1 MVSSFPN
8 SSYRDEALY
17 VLGTT
22 YTTMNQPNKA
32 LESFDKLLKEEPKSS
47 FVPRALLKKGLIY
60 YNENQTE
67 KALDTYKLA
76 VKNYPNSPIAQEAV
90 QNARQIYIDTGR
102 VDEYADW
109 VKNLSFVNVSNTELD
124 NDMYESAEKL
134 YVINDYVKAIAA
146 FKKYIQN
153 FPNGIHALQAHYYI
167 AQALENQHKE
177 EETLIHYQF
186 VANQPQNEFTEQALV
201 KLSQLYL
208 NKKNWSEATPILQ
221 KLEQVADHSQNVL
234 YAQSNLMKAYYNK
247 ENYTQAVIYAEKVLG
262 NSSVDTKVKADAQ
275 IIIARAAFK
284 TNDIEKARSSYK
296 KVEAVAVG
304 ELKAEALFYDAY
316 FKNLEGDF
324 KNSNTVV
331 QKIASDFAS
340 YKYWG
345 AKGLVVM
352 AKNFYGLKD
361 AYQATY
367 ILESV
372 IKNFKQY
379 DDVVSEAQ
387 SELKKIK
394 SEQAKTNDSVIPE

>member
-1 MVSSFPN
+1 
-8 SSYRDEALY
+8 
-17 VLGTT
+17 
-22 YTTMNQPNKA
+22 
-32 LESFDKLLKEEPKSS
+32 
-47 FVPRALLKKGLIY
+47 
-60 YNENQTE
+60 
-67 KALDTYKLA
+67 
-76 VKNYPNSPIAQEAV
+76 
-90 QNARQIYIDTGR
+90 
-102 VDEYADW
+102 
-109 VKNLSFVNVSNTELD
+109 
-124 NDMYESAEKL
+124 
-134 YVINDYVKAIAA
+134 
-146 FKKYIQN
+146 
-153 FPNGIHALQAHYYI
+153 LQAHYYI